1 MTTAAPTL
9 DLNLLYR
16 EHGRLVLR
24 RVRRFYRTEQAADV
38 LQEVFAK
45 AVERAHTYRGEASPL
60 SWLYGL
66 TTRHCLA
73 RLRDEKRRRE
83 LLDEV
88 GEVPWSCPITPS
100 STEAKVF
107 LSQLWRTVDPE
118 LAQIGVHYYLDG
130 MSQSDIGEMLGV
142 TGRTVSNRLKQLTDL
157 ARDAA
162 GGSP

>member
-9 DLNLLYR
+9 DLNVLYR

-24 RVRRFYRTEQAADV
+24 RIRRFYRADQAPDI
-38 LQEVFAK
+38 LQEVFAR
-45 AVERAHTYRGEASPL
+45 AVEKADTYRGDASPIA
-60 SWLYGL
+60 WLYGL
-66 TTRHCLA
+66 TTHHCLA

-88 GEVPWSCPITPS
+88 GEVPWTSPVSPS
-100 STEAKVF
+100 TTESKVF
-107 LSQLWRTVDPE
+107 LAELWRTVDPE
-118 LAQIGVHYYLDG
+118 LAQIGVYYYLDG
-130 MSQSDIGEMLGV
+130 MSQADIGELLGV
-142 TGRTVSNRLKQLTDL
+142 TGRTVSNRLQQLSDL